1 VAPSRSERNAIREPS
16 GDTEGAPP
24 CVTGGGFGCAERAPA
39 SAVDAAAAWRT
50 TRAHRSI
57 AFIISRGSDGLVKR
71 FAALLLALAAP
82 ALGQVSDKPSG
93 PASTDKPSRPA
104 SKGCRWEKA
113 SNASVGLEAWV
124 ERCDYGYRKIDFLF
138 TQSSLAMRFSDGGG
152 QPDPVVDVLD
162 L

>member
-1 VAPSRSERNAIREPS
+1 MSVAPSRSERNAIREPS

-39 SAVDAAAAWRT
+39 SAVEAAAAWRT
-50 TRAHRSI
+50 IRAHRSI
-57 AFIISRGSDGLVKR
+57 AFIISRGYDGLVKR

-82 ALGQVSDKPSG
+82 ALGQVS
-93 PASTDKPSRPA
+93 DKPSRPA

-138 TQSSLAMRFSDGGG
+138 TQRSLAMRFSDGGG
-152 QPDPVVDVLD
+152 QPDPV
-162 L
+162 